1 MVEKRYNLKRPIHVV
16 LFGGGPV
23 LERGAKQFI
32 SRLDDH
38 PEIEFLGGFCQ
49 SKAQSLGAVVRDLW
63 RRRRLLALPLLLV
76 QIVNSIGRFLS
87 QPRNEAALNRQM
99 ARLADRIHF
108 VPDIHAEEV
117 LAQVRALSPDLG
129 LIYGSPI
136 LKPILFEIP
145 AFGTLGIH
153 HGKLPEYRGKKT
165 TFWAM
170 FNGEKQAGVTIQ
182 KVNAGLDTG
191 KIVKQGEVS
200 ISRRSLRAVWNELE
214 KLGLDLY
221 IQTIIEVKQGTA
233 SYQPQVGRKG
243 KLYRDPK
250 LGHIL
255 TFGWRQFKW
264 RMSRSSNISF
274 GNAFSRV
281 ALGEQRMEK

>member
-1 MVEKRYNLKRPIHVV
+1 MAEMQYDLKRPIRVV

-23 LERGAKQFI
+23 LERGVKQFI
-32 SRLDDH
+32 CRLDEH

-49 SKAQSLGAVVRDLW
+49 SEAQSFWAVVKDLW
-63 RRRRLLALPLLLV
+63 QRRRLLALPLLLV
-76 QIVNSIGRFLS
+76 QMASRIGRFLV
-87 QPRNEAALNRQM
+87 QPQTEIAVNRKM

-117 LAQVRALSPDLG
+117 LAQVRALAPDLG

-145 AFGTLGIH
+145 ACGTLGIH

-170 FNGEKQAGVTIQ
+170 FNGEKTAGVTIQ

-191 KIVKQGEVS
+191 ESVKQGEVP
-200 ISRRSLRAVWNELE
+200 IGCRSLRAVWKNLE
-214 KLGLDLY
+214 ALGLDLY
-221 IQTIIEVKQGTA
+221 IQAIIEVKQGTV

-250 LGHIL
+250 LGEIL
-255 TFGWRQFKW
+255 TFCWKQFKW
-264 RMSRSSNISF
+264 RLSKPFVSF
-274 GNAFSRV
+274 GRAPLRV
-281 ALGEQRMEK
+281 VLNEQMMKK